1 MLLLLILLYFFL
13 KQQGKLEMAGRMF
26 LALWASNFALL
37 ALELSIDVMGIHI
50 PRASFAPLLSFLTAI
65 FYVLN
70 AAPGVF
76 YFLYIQHMMGK
87 RVSKRFLLLVLLP
100 ASLHTMLALVSP
112 WTGWLF
118 AVDALSQYS
127 RGPYFFLTVIT
138 NYSYLFFGPLYLLM
152 HHEQL
157 QRKTYST
164 LLIFPFPVAI
174 AGFLQIMFY
183 GLEVLWISLSLSL
196 LILFFNVESNQV
208 NRDYLTGLFNRRY
221 FQRMATLA
229 VAKKRAGKAQWAF
242 LLDINGFKAINDT
255 YGHAKGDEA
264 LIGIARLLE
273 QVAPKHTVVSRYGGD
288 EFALLTPG
296 LSEHEVAQF
305 FDDLEQKLAATNAAG
320 QFCGSIRVS
329 VGCACL
335 PEREHTDLDVFLV
348 QLDKSMYVA
357 KRESKK
363 ATDHLHSVLFHMCTK
378 DRS

>member
-1 MLLLLILLYFFL
+1 MLILLVLLYFFL

-37 ALELSIDVMGIHI
+37 ALELCIDVLGIHA
-50 PRASFAPLLSFLTAI
+50 PRASLAPLLSFLTAI

-87 RVSKRFLLLVLLP
+87 RVSKRFLLLVVLP
-100 ASLHTMLALVSP
+100 ASFHTILALVSP

-118 AVDALSQYS
+118 VVDALSQYS
-127 RGPYFFLTVIT
+127 RGPYFFLTAIT
-138 NYSYLFFGPLYLLM
+138 NYSYLFVGPLYLLM

-164 LLIFPFPVAI
+164 LLVFPFPVAI

-183 GLEVLWISLSLSL
+183 GLEVLWISLTLSL

-229 VAKKRAGKAQWAF
+229 FAKKRAGKAQWAF

-296 LSEHEVAQF
+296 LSEHEVTRF
-305 FDDLEQKLAATNAAG
+305 FDDLEQKLLAINASG
-320 QFCGSIRVS
+320 QVWGSMSVS

-335 PEREHTDLDVFLV
+335 PEREHTDLDAFLA
-348 QLDKSMYVA
+348 QLDKSMYAA
-357 KRESKK
+357 KRESRKV
-363 ATDHLHSVLFHMCTK
+363 ADHLHSVLFHICTK
-378 DRS
+378 ERL

>member
-1 MLLLLILLYFFL
+1 MLILLILLYFFL
-13 KQQGKLEMAGRMF
+13 KQQGNREQADRMF

-37 ALELSIDVMGIHI
+37 VLELCIDVLGIYY
-50 PRASFAPLLSFLTAI
+50 PKASLAPLLAVLTVL
-65 FYVLN
+65 FYALN

-76 YFLYIQHMMGK
+76 YFLFIQNIIVK
-87 RVSKRFLLLVLLP
+87 RVSKRFLAVVLLP
-100 ASLHTMLALVSP
+100 LAFLTILAIASP

-118 AVDALSQYS
+118 VIDEVSRYS
-127 RGPYFFLTVIT
+127 RGPFFFLMPIAV
-138 NYSYLFFGPLYLLM
+138 YSYLFFGPLYLLV

-174 AGFLQIMFY
+174 AGMLQIIFY

-229 VAKKRAGKAQWAF
+229 VAKKRAGKTQWTF
-242 LLDINGFKAINDT
+242 LLDINGFKTINDT

-264 LIGIARLLE
+264 LISIARLLE

-296 LSEHEVAQF
+296 LSEREVARF
-305 FDDLEQKLAATNAAG
+305 LEDLEQKLSAINATAQG
-320 QFCGSIRVS
+320 VGHIGVS
-329 VGCACL
+329 LGYACL
-335 PEREHTDLDVFLV
+335 PQWEHADLDAFLV
-348 QLDKSMYVA
+348 QLDKCMYSA
-357 KRESKK
+357 KQECKNTANQR
-363 ATDHLHSVLFHMCTK
+363 LSVLSHVCK
-378 DRS
+378 PERL